1 MLSAHKTPSIPAVGR
16 AFEIL
21 EILAGSRNGL
31 SLSQLMELSGI
42 PKSSLHCLLLT
53 LERGGY
59 LHRSERTGRYLFGLK
74 LMTLASSS
82 VHNLQIR
89 EVATP
94 YLVRLM
100 ETTRLTVH
108 LAVPENNQAI
118 LVAKFD
124 PPGTTR
130 LATWRGK
137 IMEMHCTGIGKAIG
151 AFLPDEELELLYRTR
166 GFPRNNENTLT
177 SLRRVRE
184 DFQNIRQ
191 RMYSID
197 NEEEELDHRCLGAP
211 ILGSNGKVSAAISL
225 AGTTSQITGENL
237 SRYAERLKA
246 CANAI
251 SRAAGFSGDN
261 YAHLG
266 A

>member
-1 MLSAHKTPSIPAVGR
+1 MLSAHKTPSIPAVER

-31 SLSQLMELSGI
+31 SLSQLIEISGI

-59 LHRSERTGRYLFGLK
+59 LHRSEKTGRYLFGLK

-82 VHNLQIR
+82 AHNLQIR
-89 EVATP
+89 EVAAP
-94 YLVRLM
+94 YLIRLM
-100 ETTRLTVH
+100 ENTRLTVH

-118 LVAKFD
+118 LVAKYD
-124 PPGTTR
+124 PPSTAR

-137 IMEMHCTGIGKAIG
+137 IMDMHCTGIGKAIG
-151 AFLPDEELELLYRTR
+151 AFLPDDQLEQIYIDR

-184 DFQNIRQ
+184 DFHHIRQ
-191 RMYSID
+191 RMYSFD
-197 NEEEELDHRCLGAP
+197 NEEDELGHRCLGAP
-211 ILGSNGKVSAAISL
+211 ILGSDGKVRAAISL
-225 AGTTSQITGENL
+225 AGTTSQITGDNL
-237 SRYAERLKA
+237 SRFAEKLRG
-246 CANAI
+246 CAIAI
-251 SRAAGFSGDN
+251 SRAAGFSGDQ
-261 YAHLG
+261 YAYTG